1 MAAESIA
8 DPATTGINCCAGA
21 RPVRCNSSGLPR
33 GVRANMALVQ
43 QAEDAVLDI
52 ALKFA
57 VEAACAL
64 VVIYVLVWKS

>member
-1 MAAESIA
+1 
-8 DPATTGINCCAGA
+8 
-21 RPVRCNSSGLPR
+21 
-33 GVRANMALVQ
+33 MALVQ

-64 VVIYVLVWKS
+64 VVIYLLVWKS